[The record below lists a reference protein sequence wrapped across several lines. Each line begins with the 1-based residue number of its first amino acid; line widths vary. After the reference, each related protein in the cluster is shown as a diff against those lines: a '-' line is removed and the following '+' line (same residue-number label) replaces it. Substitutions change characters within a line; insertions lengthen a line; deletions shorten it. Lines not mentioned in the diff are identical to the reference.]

1 MMMYEIVLCAF
12 SQWSRFKNKNAI
24 TLHYV
29 QCAFRSDQIDWRA
42 IQEIFFVFF
51 FSASILVNTVFLC
64 FRSCRMNEPP
74 VCVYS
79 VSAHIPNLHMEKIQ
93 ITVFSISLR

>member
-51 FSASILVNTVFLC
+51 FLLRFLLIPFSFVFVRAEWMSRPYVSTLC
-64 FRSCRMNEPP
+64 RRTFPICIWKK
-74 VCVYS
+74 Y
-79 VSAHIPNLHMEKIQ
+79 K
-93 ITVFSISLR
+93 